1 MAKADTVKSLLA
13 GMLHLRNCT
22 IRPAE
27 TCKECMQGM
36 VIQCAALSES
46 VEIADLVRLEIQK
59 AQSRGQGQ
67 P

>member
-1 MAKADTVKSLLA
+1 
-13 GMLHLRNCT
+13 
-22 IRPAE
+22 
-27 TCKECMQGM
+27 MQGM